1 MKNLITLVFLVAITF
16 SVTAQTFPKTDKSP
30 MDVAYFPENATKRS
44 WAKEKSGEPAIRV
57 IYSRPQ
63 KNDRNIFGG
72 LLKYG
77 EVWRLGANESTE
89 IMLWKDAKVG
99 GNNVKA
105 GRYAVYAIP
114 QEDSW
119 EIHLSSDNDRW
130 GPYAYKPEES
140 LVTKFS
146 VPTVKTSET
155 IEAFSIVF
163 EEVDGGAHMIMGWDD
178 TMVRVPIMM

>member
-1 MKNLITLVFLVAITF
+1 MKKLLTVAFSLLILSA
-16 SVTAQTFPKTDKSP
+16 SAQEFPKLDASP
-30 MDVAYFPENATKRS
+30 MDAAYFPENATKRA
-44 WAKEKSGEPAIRV
+44 WAKEKAGEPLVRV

-63 KNDRNIFGG
+63 KKDRNVFGE

-77 EVWRLGANESTE
+77 EVWRVGANESTE
-89 IMLWKDAKVG
+89 LTLYKDAKVG
-99 GNNVKA
+99 GQDVKA

-114 QEDSW
+114 QADSW

-130 GPYAYKPEES
+130 GPYAYKAEES

-146 VPTVKTSET
+146 VPTAKTSAT
-155 IEAFSIVF
+155 VEALAIMF
-163 EEVDGGAHMIMGWDD
+163 EAVEGGTHMIIGWDD

>member
-1 MKNLITLVFLVAITF
+1 MKKIFATLMIVMLAF
-16 SVTAQTFPKTDKSP
+16 TAYSQDFPKMDKSP
-30 MDVAYFPENATKRS
+30 MDAAYFPENATKRA
-44 WAKEKSGEPAIRV
+44 WAKEKGGEPMVRV

-63 KNDRNIFGG
+63 KNDRNIFGE

-89 IMLWKDAKVG
+89 LTLYKDAKVG
-99 GNNVKA
+99 GQDVKA
-105 GRYAVYAIP
+105 GRYAIYAIP
-114 QEDSW
+114 QADSW

-146 VPTVKTSET
+146 VPTAKTTST
-155 IEAFSIVF
+155 VEAFSIFF
-163 EEVDGGAHMIMGWDD
+163 EEVDGGAHMVMGWDD
-178 TMVRVPIMM
+178 TMVRVPIML

>member
-1 MKNLITLVFLVAITF
+1 MKNLLIAALCLFVLSA
-16 SVTAQTFPKTDKSP
+16 SAQEFPKMDASP
-30 MDVAYFPENATKRS
+30 MDVAYFPENATKRA
-44 WAKEKSGEPAIRV
+44 WAKEKGGEPMVRV

-63 KNDRNIFGG
+63 KKDRNIFGE

-89 IMLWKDAKVG
+89 LMLFKDAKVG
-99 GNNVKA
+99 GQDVKE
-105 GRYAVYAIP
+105 GRYALYAIP
-114 QEDSW
+114 TAESW

-146 VPTVKTSET
+146 VPTAKTSAT
-155 IEAFSIVF
+155 VEAFSIMF
-163 EEVDGGAHMIMGWDD
+163 EAVDGGTHMIMAWDD